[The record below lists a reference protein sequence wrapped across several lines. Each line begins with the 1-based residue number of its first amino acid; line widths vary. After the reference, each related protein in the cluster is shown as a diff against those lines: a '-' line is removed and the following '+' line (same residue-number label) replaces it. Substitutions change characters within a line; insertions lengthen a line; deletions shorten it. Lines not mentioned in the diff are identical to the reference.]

1 MRESIIEKRKLR
13 EERKDE
19 RLEGRKKELK
29 GVGKK
34 ERVKGWRE
42 ERKDESMNELIS

>member
-1 MRESIIEKRKLR
+1 MREIIIEKRKLR

-29 GVGKK
+29 DVGKK

-42 ERKDESMNELIS
+42 ERKKE